1 MVLIKHLLRTIALS
15 VISIVGLIGMA
26 ILPGSPWQAT
36 AHALP
41 LTTVSGV
48 TGTLVAYLPP
58 GNAITD
64 GQALLR
70 YALPIDNPEIRKVQ
84 GDLEDISEW
93 LRSKR
98 WSPIKRDITKADRV
112 LSRGHDK
119 ILAAVPDARKAGAET
134 LLDQL
139 QVGLQ
144 PLRDA
149 VEAKDKEQVWL
160 QRAALLNLVTA
171 IEEAMVDGFPF
182 EIPAEYSTLPQLKGR
197 ASVEFET
204 TKGTLVAVIDGY
216 SAPVSGGN
224 FVDLVQRGFYDGM
237 DFIRAEDNY
246 VLQTGDPAGPDEG
259 FIDPK
264 TGKYRAVPLEILVQ
278 GDEAPVYGDTL
289 ESLGR
294 YLDDP
299 VLPFQA
305 FGTLGMARPGNDPN
319 GGSSQFFFF
328 LFEPELTPAG
338 LNLLD
343 GRYSVFGY
351 VVENKEVLD
360 QLGQGD
366 QILKARVVDGLNNL
380 VQPS

>member
-1 MVLIKHLLRTIALS
+1 MALIQYLLKTIALS
-15 VISIVGLIGMA
+15 LISFIGLIA
-26 ILPGSPWQAT
+26 ISLSPGGFWQAPVQ
-36 AHALP
+36 ALP
-41 LTTVSGV
+41 LTAAPLPIV
-48 TGTLVAYLPP
+48 VAYLPP

-70 YALPIDNPEIRKVQ
+70 YSLPIDNTEIRKVQ
-84 GDLEDISEW
+84 GDLEEISQW

-98 WSPIKRDITKADRV
+98 WSPIKRNIGKAERV
-112 LSRGHDK
+112 LGRGHDK
-119 ILAAVPDARKAGAET
+119 ILADVPEASKAGVET
-134 LLDQL
+134 VLDQL

-160 QRAALLNLVTA
+160 QRAALLDLVTV
-171 IEEAMVDGFPF
+171 IEEAMVGDFPF
-182 EIPAEYSTLPQLKGR
+182 EVPVDYSDLPQLKGR

-216 SAPVSGGN
+216 SAPVTGGN

-246 VLQTGDPAGPDEG
+246 VLQTGDPAGSDEG

-264 TGKYRAVPLEILVQ
+264 TGEYRAVPLEILVQ
-278 GDEAPVYGDTL
+278 GDEEPVYGDTL

-351 VVENKEVLD
+351 VVDNKEVLD

-380 VQPS
+380 VQPG